1 MLELDTA
8 RNRQLGIAMVSVT
21 TLCFAAL
28 DSSAKWLVMVLP
40 VFQVVWLRFVTH
52 SLLGILVLTPKYG
65 WALPHWPAAA
75 ATAAGTDAGSN
86 DCADFWAL
94 QYLQLDVTGAI
105 QFSVPILIAVISA
118 RLLGE
123 RLDARRWIAILVG
136 FAGVLLIVRPG
147 SQGFHPAIILSLI
160 NAVLYALLNMLT
172 RRLAATELPATTQL
186 WSALGAAVLLTP
198 FGLMHWTPPQDAIT
212 WILVL
217 AMGALDSLGPPD
229 GDAGASVC
237 IGRCAGTVSVPAD
250 HLHDAVRLVAVRP
263 RARCG
268 RHWRGIGCRGQ
279 RVSAVSGVSA
289 LNLRP
294 SGSSQAA
301 GRSIAPGA
309 CVAAG
314 AGA

>member
-65 WALPHWPAAA
+65 WALYRTGQPRLQLLRALMQAVM
-75 ATAAGTDAGSN
+75 TALN
-86 DCADFWAL
+86 FWAL

-147 SQGFHPAIILSLI
+147 SQGFHPAIILSLL
-160 NAVLYALLNMLT
+160 NAVLYALFNMLT
-172 RRLAATELPATTQL
+172 RRLAATQLPATKQ
-186 WSALGAAVLLTP
+186 
-198 FGLMHWTPPQDAIT
+198 
-212 WILVL
+212 
-217 AMGALDSLGPPD
+217 
-229 GDAGASVC
+229 
-237 IGRCAGTVSVPAD
+237 
-250 HLHDAVRLVAVRP
+250 
-263 RARCG
+263 
-268 RHWRGIGCRGQ
+268 
-279 RVSAVSGVSA
+279 
-289 LNLRP
+289 
-294 SGSSQAA
+294 
-301 GRSIAPGA
+301 PG
-309 CVAAG
+309 
-314 AGA
+314 

>member
-8 RNRQLGIAMVSVT
+8 RNRRLGIAMVSVT

-65 WALPHWPAAA
+65 WALYRTGQPRLQLLRALMQAIM
-75 ATAAGTDAGSN
+75 TGLN
-86 DCADFWAL
+86 FWAL

-160 NAVLYALLNMLT
+160 NAVLYALFNMLT

-198 FGLMHWTPPQDAIT
+198 FGLMNWTPPQDAIT

-217 AMGALDSLGPPD
+217 AMGAFGGLGHLMVTQAHRYASAAVLGPFLYQQIIYMTLFGWLIFGHVPD
-229 GDAGASVC
+229 AAVIGGASV
-237 IGRCAGTVSVPAD
+237 V
-250 HLHDAVRLVAVRP
+250 VA
-263 RARCG
+263 
-268 RHWRGIGCRGQ
+268 
-279 RVSAVSGVSA
+279 SG
-289 LNLRP
+289 LYLLYREF
-294 SGSSQAA
+294 
-301 GRSIAPGA
+301 RR
-309 CVAAG
+309 
-314 AGA
+314 

>member
-1 MLELDTA
+1 MLEQDTA
-8 RNRQLGIAMVSVT
+8 RNRQLGIAMVGVT

-28 DSSAKWLVMVLP
+28 DSTAKWLVMLLP

-65 WALPHWPAAA
+65 WALYRTGQPRLQLLRALMQALM
-75 ATAAGTDAGSN
+75 TGLN
-86 DCADFWAL
+86 FWAL

-123 RLDARRWIAILVG
+123 RLDVRRWIAILVG

-160 NAVLYALLNMLT
+160 NAVLYALFNMLT

-186 WSALGAAVLLTP
+186 WSALGAAILLTP
-198 FGLMHWTPPQDAIT
+198 FGLMNWTPPQDTIT

-217 AMGALDSLGPPD
+217 SMGVFGGLGHLMATQAHRYASAAVLGPFLYQQIIYMTLFGWLIFGHVPD
-229 GDAGASVC
+229 PAVIGGA
-237 IGRCAGTVSVPAD
+237 TVV
-250 HLHDAVRLVAVRP
+250 VA
-263 RARCG
+263 
-268 RHWRGIGCRGQ
+268 
-279 RVSAVSGVSA
+279 SG
-289 LNLRP
+289 LYLLYREF
-294 SGSSQAA
+294 
-301 GRSIAPGA
+301 RR
-309 CVAAG
+309 
-314 AGA
+314 

>member
-28 DSSAKWLVMVLP
+28 DTSAKWLVLSLP

-52 SLLGILVLTPKYG
+52 TLLAMLVLTPRYG
-65 WALPHWPAAA
+65 WALYRPKQVKLQLLRALMQAVM
-75 ATAAGTDAGSN
+75 TALN
-86 DCADFWAL
+86 FWAL

-105 QFSVPILIAVISA
+105 QFSVPILIAIISA

-147 SQGFHPAIILSLI
+147 SQEFHPAIVLSLL
-160 NAVLYALLNMLT
+160 NAVLYALFNMLT

-186 WSALGAAVLLTP
+186 WSAGAAALLLTP
-198 FGLMHWTPPQDAIT
+198 IGLMQWTTPPDALT

-217 AMGALDSLGPPD
+217 SMGAFGGLGHLMVTQAHRYASAAVLGPFLYQQIIYMTLFGWLVFGHVPD
-229 GDAGASVC
+229 AAVVGGAV
-237 IGRCAGTVSVPAD
+237 VV
-250 HLHDAVRLVAVRP
+250 VA
-263 RARCG
+263 
-268 RHWRGIGCRGQ
+268 
-279 RVSAVSGVSA
+279 SG
-289 LNLRP
+289 LYLLYREF
-294 SGSSQAA
+294 
-301 GRSIAPGA
+301 RR
-309 CVAAG
+309 
-314 AGA
+314 

>member
-1 MLELDTA
+1 MLEIDTA

-65 WALPHWPAAA
+65 WALYRTGQPRLQLLRALMQAIM
-75 ATAAGTDAGSN
+75 TGLN
-86 DCADFWAL
+86 FWAL

-147 SQGFHPAIILSLI
+147 SQGFHPAIILSLL
-160 NAVLYALLNMLT
+160 NAVLYALFNMLT

-198 FGLMHWTPPQDAIT
+198 FGVMHWTTPQDAFA

-217 AMGALDSLGPPD
+217 AKGGGVRLTAWLTQRVASADGELVAAHNWRIAGRLAPTLPAAMPVPDLSAFGREEHGAVLIH
-229 GDAGASVC
+229 AGASRAYKRWHGRPPSA
-237 IGRCAGTVSVPAD
+237 IGR
-250 HLHDAVRLVAVRP
+250 
-263 RARCG
+263 
-268 RHWRGIGCRGQ
+268 
-279 RVSAVSGVSA
+279 
-289 LNLRP
+289 
-294 SGSSQAA
+294 
-301 GRSIAPGA
+301 
-309 CVAAG
+309 
-314 AGA
+314 